1 MSNEMEFISDP
12 SVICHSFLS
21 DDKITHVYYEAHQ
34 IISSVEK
41 NCSYK
46 KIQSDY

>member
-12 SVICHSFLS
+12 SVSVILFYH
-21 DDKITHVYYEAHQ
+21 DKITHVYYEAHQ